1 MVNNVILNRLEISKV
16 RILRTLYLTPLDF
29 LITYKLELK
38 VNKELV
44 KKQKFIYYPSQG
56 YKLLML
62 VLIIK
67 IKKKGFALNLITLA
81 PLLLPF
87 KEIKG
92 LNAKML
98 RSSFL
103 FKGKIP
109 KIKKKDLK
117 FNKSISLKDVFAVG
131 SLQKCKA
138 KKAFKRYFKKKL
150 KIGPA
155 ESLVFNKT
163 NKKKERQL

>member
-1 MVNNVILNRLEISKV
+1 
-16 RILRTLYLTPLDF
+16 
-29 LITYKLELK
+29 
-38 VNKELV
+38 
-44 KKQKFIYYPSQG
+44 
-56 YKLLML
+56 ML

-131 SLQKCKA
+131 SL
-138 KKAFKRYFKKKL
+138 
-150 KIGPA
+150 
-155 ESLVFNKT
+155 
-163 NKKKERQL
+163 